1 MTNLNK
7 SLLALCMALG
17 MAGSAAAQTCAAPG
31 SFDFTNPQNPTIT
44 GDTCTGTSFF
54 GDICDDNFV
63 SPSNDAIYA
72 FNVNSAGPAGF
83 TATMLTLTVPGGSS
97 FNPIIAILGPGV
109 PCASSTPCPRSGS
122 ANGVGAGEQVSTAGL
137 ANGAYFL
144 LVSGD
149 PGSTTCGAFTVS
161 ANGSLPVQLK
171 NFAID

>member
-7 SLLALCMALG
+7 SLLALCMVVG
-17 MAGSAAAQTCAAPG
+17 MAGSAAAQTCASPGAFNYATPTAPAV
-31 SFDFTNPQNPTIT
+31 S
-44 GDTCTGTSFF
+44 GDTCSGTSFF
-54 GDICDDNFV
+54 GDICDDTFP

-72 FNVNSAGPAGF
+72 FNINSAGPAGY
-83 TATMLTLTVPGGSS
+83 TATSISLTTSSAS
-97 FNPIIAILGPGV
+97 FNPIIAILGPGT
-109 PCASSTPCPRSGS
+109 PCASSTPCLRSASSG
-122 ANGVGAGEQVSTAGL
+122 GVGAGETVNAGGL

>member
-17 MAGSAAAQTCAAPG
+17 MAGTAAAQTCATPGTFSFASANAPTV
-31 SFDFTNPQNPTIT
+31 S

-54 GDICDDNFV
+54 GDICDDTFP

-72 FNVNSAGPAGF
+72 FNINNAGPAGY
-83 TATMLTLTVPGGSS
+83 TATTISLTTSSAS
-97 FNPIIAILGPGV
+97 FNPVIAILGPGA
-109 PCASSTPCPRSGS
+109 PCASSTPCLRSASSG
-122 ANGVGAGEQVSTAGL
+122 GVGAGESVNAAGL
-137 ANGAYFL
+137 ANGSYFL

-149 PGSTTCGAFTVS
+149 PGSTTCGAFTLS